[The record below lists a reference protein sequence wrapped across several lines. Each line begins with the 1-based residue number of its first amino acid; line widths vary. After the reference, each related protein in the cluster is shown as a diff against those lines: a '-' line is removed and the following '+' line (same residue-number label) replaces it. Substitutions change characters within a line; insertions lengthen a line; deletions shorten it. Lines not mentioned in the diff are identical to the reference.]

1 MNTILID
8 NKSIS
13 EWFSNLPQYSSFSIP
28 KVKPLK
34 ESTEFEI
41 RLSNITKKIFD
52 ELTYSLSLSSSNI
65 IEKNDIVEFSNK
77 NKNLRKIS
85 SEANKVEIQLKEKC
99 KPFDISIIT
108 GYNPLQKTD
117 IRFSKSFEINYSET
131 DPNITD
137 LFDNISFTR
146 NRTRTT
152 FYYNDFHIDLTE
164 VKSSGK
170 TSYEVEIESD
180 ISLKSIEEFFTFLKN
195 SLHKIYPNLHTLFS
209 SEKYD
214 SIKKF
219 IDSRTIPYSPQ
230 PTNIQEKH
238 LSMSSSSFIG
248 NNILD
253 YSVTNKLDGVN
264 YKCHLFKG
272 KKFIILVSGND
283 VWLEKCGINS
293 NVEHDAILNT
303 EVAFG
308 KIYVFELLYL
318 DSESNILN
326 KTLKQR
332 LELASQMVSQID
344 NNIIQMK
351 RFFSESDI
359 IKSIHHCIQFM
370 TESYGINYKNNKTE
384 SGVELFN
391 DGIVLQYNGSA
402 TVEKTSNIVPSLKWK
417 FPNKITID
425 LLANIISKTDT
436 MVTYALYCKG
446 NKPDSF
452 IHFKTE
458 SGPAKIEFELPQMC
472 DGIDC
477 SELSGKVLELGYDR
491 ELGIFKLFRIRK
503 DKTKERTNTLYVV
516 NETFP
521 QMVHPFTL
529 PIMINMINSIRDTKL
544 VEETYTLF
552 TQGQYP
558 YKYLHT
564 SALVEEEI
572 NKLFTNLK
580 NFNVFDNKERISHR
594 LTFYSKCSTQLFS
607 GYIPCTE
614 IIDEEL
620 KQSIFKYRNSE
631 TGKLEYLTVHTL
643 PTDYNNM
650 DKITD
655 YFCEPIRT
663 KAIVKSENISSYD
676 YFIKHEPELID
687 ELKTNGSKLTNYN
700 MRELLFK
707 KVKEATLFK
716 VSTAKA
722 ILEILASRKE
732 NFNISDFKW
741 LDISAGWGDRLITA
755 IASNVKKYVAFD
767 PNVELKQCHDRAIE
781 TLASKSDA
789 SKFKIIYEPF
799 EKGIL
804 NINEKFNL
812 VFTSPPFFDFEIYT
826 NDTDNQSIQKYPQ
839 FNKWLESFLFK
850 SLFEAWER
858 LEDNGFMAIYIMD
871 IGNYSIVEPMYN
883 YVENKLKNS
892 VYIGLISLVSKEKI
906 PKPVWIWQKVKSS
919 RVSAI
924 RSEVEIN
931 CEEDL
936 KRFRKHHNSL
946 KQNLIIEYTK
956 NKTVLDL
963 GSGRG
968 GDLLK
973 FEKAKVKNVVF
984 CEPSIENLAELKRR
998 LNDMPVLKRKSETY
1012 LIPAEDINEK
1022 YILGNKKFDIITLF
1036 FMLTFFFENEEKLD
1050 KLIDVIDNH
1059 LEYDGYIIGTTAN
1072 GKKFEKLLRSSKGK
1086 VEDKCF
1092 TIEAVDIDNP
1102 TGMNKEFGKSIIIDL
1117 KATLTSTYQKEY
1129 LVHIPT
1135 LVEKL
1140 FKKGIQLVKYNEYEE
1155 SESLSDKENLLTKL
1169 YSEFVFRKIKSINI
1183 GETVFKLGSAP
1194 GDGSCLF
1201 YSIVQSINP
1210 SIVGNNELIE
1220 KEGKQLRE
1228 KIVNSFSLEDY
1239 VELMN
1244 GSLALKQL
1252 YDLVEKYK
1260 TKIEKYSKKKSLMD
1274 RIDFDVDSVLDVLDN
1289 DKLLDKEKDM
1299 IEGLILLSFDEYVD
1313 SLQDCKE
1320 WSDVGTIEIICK
1332 KLKINILVYDLNKK
1346 NWYIKDL
1353 FEPSGLVIVLGF
1365 ENDNHFIPLSTMN
1378 GIYVFGKEDL
1388 NHIF

>member
-13 EWFSNLPQYSSFSIP
+13 EWFTTLPKTSSFSIP
-28 KVKPLK
+28 KLKPLK

-41 RLSNITKKIFD
+41 RLSNINKKIFD
-52 ELTYSLSLSSSNI
+52 ELSYSLSLSSSNI
-65 IEKNDIVEFSNK
+65 IETNDIVEFSSK
-77 NKNLRKIS
+77 NKNLRRIS

-99 KPFDISIIT
+99 KPFDINIIT
-108 GYNPLQKTD
+108 GYNPLQKSD
-117 IRFSKSFEINYSET
+117 IRFSKSFEITYLDKDSLIN
-131 DPNITD
+131 D

-146 NRTRTT
+146 KRNRTT
-152 FYYNDFHIDLTE
+152 FYYTNFHIDLTI
-164 VKSSGK
+164 VKSSDK

-180 ISLKSIEEFFTFLKN
+180 RELTTIEEFFTFLKN

-219 IDSRTIPYSPQ
+219 IDSRTIPYTPQ

-238 LSMSSSSFIG
+238 LLESSSNFIG

-283 VWLEKCGINS
+283 VWLEKCGVNS
-293 NVEHDAILNT
+293 NVDHDAILNT
-303 EVAFG
+303 EVAHD

-318 DSESNILN
+318 DSEPNAVNKPLKERLN
-326 KTLKQR
+326 
-332 LELASQMVSQID
+332 LASQMVSQID
-344 NNIIQMK
+344 NPIIQMK
-351 RFFSESDI
+351 RFFSESDVV
-359 IKSIHHCIQFM
+359 KSINHCIQFM
-370 TESYGINYKNNKTE
+370 TESYGINYKNNTKE

-402 TVEKTSNIVPSLKWK
+402 TVDKTSKIVPSLKWK

-425 LLANIISKTDT
+425 LLANIISKTDEK
-436 MVTYALYCKG
+436 VTYALYCKG

-458 SGPAKIEFELPQMC
+458 NGLAKIEFDLPQMC

-491 ELGIFKLFRIRK
+491 EYNIFKLFRIRR

-544 VEETYTLF
+544 VSETYTQF
-552 TQGQYP
+552 TKGQYP

-564 SALVEEEI
+564 TASAEEEI
-572 NKLFTNLK
+572 NRLFNNLK
-580 NFNVFDNKERISHR
+580 HFSVFDNKERISHR
-594 LTFYSKCSTQLFS
+594 LAFYSKCLTQLFD

-614 IIDEEL
+614 IIDEDL
-620 KQSIFKYRNSE
+620 KQTIFKYRNSE
-631 TGKLEYLTVHTL
+631 TGKLEYLTIHTL

-663 KAIVKSENISSYD
+663 QAIVKSENISSYD
-676 YFIKHEPELID
+676 YFIKHETELID
-687 ELKTNGSKLTNYN
+687 ELKTNNKSVTNYN

-722 ILEILASRKE
+722 ILEILASRIE

-767 PNVELKQCHDRAIE
+767 PNIELKECHQRAIE
-781 TLASKSDA
+781 TLSSKEEA
-789 SKFKIIYEPF
+789 EKFKIIYEPF

-826 NDTDNQSIQKYPQ
+826 NATDNQSIQKYPQ
-839 FNKWLESFLFK
+839 FNKWMESFLFK
-850 SLFEAWER
+850 SLDEAWNR

-883 YVENKLKNS
+883 YVEKKLKNS
-892 VYIGLISLVSKEKI
+892 VYIGLISLVSKDKI
-906 PKPVWIWQKVKSS
+906 PKPVWIWQKSNTSLVRS
-919 RVSAI
+919 VSTI
-924 RSEVEIN
+924 STG

-946 KQNLIIEYTK
+946 KQNLILEYTK

-968 GDLLK
+968 GDLIK
-973 FEKAKVKNVVF
+973 FEKSKVKNVVF
-984 CEPSIENLAELKRR
+984 CEPSSDNLTELKRR
-998 LNDMPVLKRKSETY
+998 LNDMPYLKRKSETH
-1012 LIPAEDINEK
+1012 LIRAEDLDDKHI
-1022 YILGNKKFDIITLF
+1022 IGNRKFDIITLF
-1036 FMLTFFFENEEKLD
+1036 FMLTFFFESEEKLD
-1050 KLIDVIDNH
+1050 KLVDVIENH
-1059 LEYDGYIIGTTAN
+1059 LEYGGYVIGTTAN
-1072 GKKFEKLLRSSKGK
+1072 GTKFEKLLRSSKGK

-1102 TGMNKEFGKSIIIDL
+1102 VGMNKAFGKSIIIDL

-1140 FKKGIQLVKYNEYEE
+1140 FKKGIQLVKYHEYEE
-1155 SESLSDKENLLTKL
+1155 SEYLSEKENLLTKL
-1169 YSEFVFRKIKSINI
+1169 YSEFIFKKVKNITI
-1183 GETVFKLGSAP
+1183 GETVFSIGSAP

-1210 SIVGNNELIE
+1210 TIVGNNELIE

-1228 KIVNSFSLEDY
+1228 NIVNSFSLENY
-1239 VELMN
+1239 IELMN
-1244 GSLALKQL
+1244 GSLALKHL
-1252 YDLVEKYK
+1252 YDLVDKYK
-1260 TKIEKYSKKKSLMD
+1260 NKIEKYSKNISLMD
-1274 RIDFDVDSVLDVLDN
+1274 RINFDVDSVLDVLDN
-1289 DKLLDKEKDM
+1289 EKLLEKEKDM
-1299 IEGLILLSFDEYVD
+1299 IEGLILLSFDEYVE
-1313 SLQDCKE
+1313 SLKDCNE
-1320 WSDVGTIEIICK
+1320 WSDIGTIEIICK
-1332 KLKINILVYDLNKK
+1332 ILKMNILVYDLTKK

-1353 FEPSGLVIVLGF
+1353 FEPNGLIFILGF
-1365 ENDNHFIPLSTMN
+1365 ENDNHFVPLSTMN
-1378 GIYVFGKEDL
+1378 GIYVFGTEDL
-1388 NHIF
+1388 KYIL

>member
-13 EWFSNLPQYSSFSIP
+13 EWFSNLPKYSAFSIP
-28 KVKPLK
+28 KIKPIK

-41 RLSNITKKIFD
+41 RLTNITKKIFE
-52 ELTYSLSLSSSNI
+52 ELSYSLSLSSSNI

-99 KPFDISIIT
+99 KPFDINIIT
-108 GYNPLQKTD
+108 GYNPLQKSD
-117 IRFSKSFEINYSET
+117 IRFAKSFEITYSET
-131 DPNITD
+131 DNSIND

-152 FYYNDFHIDLTE
+152 FYYTDFHIDLTE
-164 VKSSGK
+164 VESTGK

-180 ISLKSIEEFFTFLKN
+180 KELKTIEDFFTFLKN
-195 SLHKIYPNLHTLFS
+195 SLHQIYPNLHTLFS

-219 IDSRTIPYSPQ
+219 IDSRTIPYTPQ

-238 LSMSSSSFIG
+238 LLETSSSFIG

-272 KKFIILVSGND
+272 KKFIIIVSGND
-283 VWLEKCGINS
+283 VWLEKCGANS
-293 NVEHDAILNT
+293 NIEHDAILNT
-303 EVAFG
+303 EVYFG

-318 DSESNILN
+318 DSENNILH
-326 KTLKQR
+326 KPLKQR
-332 LELASQMVSQID
+332 LEFASQMVSQID
-344 NNIIQMK
+344 NPIVQMK

-359 IKSIHHCIQFM
+359 VKNIHHCIQFM
-370 TESYGINYKNNKTE
+370 TESYGINYKNNKKE

-402 TVEKTSNIVPSLKWK
+402 IVDKTSKIVPSLKWK

-436 MVTYALYCKG
+436 TVTYALYCKG

-458 SGPAKIEFELPQMC
+458 SGPAKIEFDLPQMC

-491 ELGIFKLFRIRK
+491 EFEKFKLFRIRR
-503 DKTKERTNTLYVV
+503 DKTKERTNSLYVV

-529 PIMINMINSIRDTKL
+529 PIMINLINSIRDTKL
-544 VEETYTLF
+544 AEETYTEF
-552 TQGQYP
+552 IKGQYP

-564 SALVEEEI
+564 STSIESEI
-572 NKLFTNLK
+572 NRLFNNLK
-580 NFNVFDNKERISHR
+580 HFNVFDNKERISHR
-594 LTFYSKCSTQLFS
+594 LAFYSKGSNQLFS
-607 GYIPCTE
+607 GYIPTTE
-614 IIDEEL
+614 IIDEDL
-620 KQSIFKYRNSE
+620 KQTIFKYKNSE
-631 TGKLEYLTVHTL
+631 TGKLEYLTIHTL

-676 YFIKHEPELID
+676 YFIKHEFELID
-687 ELKTNGSKLTNYN
+687 ELKNDNKSVTNYN

-722 ILEILASRKE
+722 ILEILASRLE

-767 PNVELKQCHDRAIE
+767 PNIELKECHQRAIE
-781 TLASKSDA
+781 TLAASQDL

-799 EKGIL
+799 EKAIL
-804 NINEKFNL
+804 NIKEKFNL

-826 NDTDNQSIQKYPQ
+826 NATDNQSIQKYPQ
-839 FNKWLESFLFK
+839 FNKWMESFLFK
-850 SLFEAWER
+850 SLFESWER

-883 YVENKLKNS
+883 YIEKKLKNS

-906 PKPVWIWQKVKSS
+906 PKPVWIWQKSNTPLVTTVRTISTG
-919 RVSAI
+919 
-924 RSEVEIN
+924 

-936 KRFRKHHNSL
+936 KQFRKHHNSL

-968 GDLLK
+968 GDLIK

-984 CEPSIENLAELKRR
+984 CEPSVDNLNELKRR
-998 LNDMPVLKRKSETY
+998 LNDMPILKRKSETH
-1012 LIPAEDINEK
+1012 LIQAEDIDDK
-1022 YILGNKKFDIITLF
+1022 HILGSRKFDIITLF

-1059 LEYDGYIIGTTAN
+1059 LEYGGYIIGTTAN

-1140 FKKGIQLVKYNEYEE
+1140 FKKGIQLVKYHEYEE
-1155 SESLSDKENLLTKL
+1155 SESLSAKENLLTKL
-1169 YSEFVFRKIKSINI
+1169 YSEFVFRKVKSVDI
-1183 GETVFKLGSAP
+1183 GETIFTIGSAP

-1210 SIVGNNELIE
+1210 SVVGNDELIE

-1228 KIVNSFSLEDY
+1228 NIVNSFNLEDY

-1274 RIDFDVDSVLDVLDN
+1274 RLDFDVDSVLDVLDN
-1289 DKLLDKEKDM
+1289 DKLVEKEKDM

-1313 SLQDCKE
+1313 SLKDCTE
-1320 WSDVGTIEIICK
+1320 WSDIGTIEIICK

-1346 NWYIKDL
+1346 NWYIRDL
-1353 FEPSGLVIVLGF
+1353 FEPSGIVIILGF
-1365 ENDNHFIPLSTMN
+1365 QNDNHFVPLSTMN

-1388 NHIF
+1388 KHIF